1 MRDKV
6 AVIGLGYVGLGIAI
20 AASKK
25 YDVIGLDL
33 DKNKVAQLKSG
44 ISYIEGISNYSV
56 DSAIKSNRFVPSSDA
71 NMMANCQIIVVCVPT
86 PLNSDRKPDLNYIDS
101 ACDFIS
107 KNVKKSALIIN
118 ESTSF
123 PGTLRDHIV
132 KRIESKT
139 SIKHEYASS
148 PERVD
153 PGNENWNLINT
164 PRLISGLTESAT
176 TKAIEFYSS
185 FANNI
190 VEVASPEV
198 AETAKLF
205 ENTFR
210 QVNIALVN
218 ELAMICNSLNVNV
231 FDVIEAAN
239 TKPYGFMKFNP
250 GPGVGGHCIPVDP
263 SYLAY
268 RAEQAGVKAR
278 FIDLAN
284 QVNLD
289 MPKYVIE
296 RAEKIVGGLKGKKVL
311 IAGVSYKPE
320 IADVRET
327 PAELIR
333 NEAIAK
339 GAEVYWFD
347 PIVEKWESGKVE
359 KIDANTFDLVI
370 FQTIHSV
377 MDIESIK
384 KAGKYAFDCTGK
396 VPGVDSI

>member
-1 MRDKV
+1 MKSKIS
-6 AVIGLGYVGLGIAI
+6 VIGLGYVGLGLAI
-20 AASKK
+20 NASKN
-25 YDVIGLDL
+25 YQVTGFDL
-33 DKNKVAQLKSG
+33 DEIR
-44 ISYIEGISNYSV
+44 ISYLNQGLSYLEDIKASEVKASLESGKFKPTT
-56 DSAIKSNRFVPSSDA
+56 DSTYIADSEIV
-71 NMMANCQIIVVCVPT
+71 IICVPT
-86 PLNSDRKPDLNYIDS
+86 PLDGLRKPDLTYIYK
-101 ACDFIS
+101 ACDVIVGS
-107 KNVKKSALIIN
+107 LTKPALIIN

-123 PGTLRDHIV
+123 PGTLRDHIA

-139 SIKHEYASS
+139 DIKHEYASS
-148 PERVD
+148 PERID
-153 PGNENWNLINT
+153 PGNEKWNLMNT
-164 PRLISGLTESAT
+164 PRLVSGLTDFAT
-176 TKAIEFYSS
+176 KKAVEFYSS
-185 FANNI
+185 FAKNI

-218 ELAMICNSLNVNV
+218 ELAMICNSLNINV

-296 RAEKIVGGLKGKKVL
+296 RSEKIVGGLKGKKVL

-347 PIVEKWESGKVE
+347 PIVEKWEPGKVE
-359 KIDANTFDLVI
+359 KLDANTFDLVI

-384 KAGKYAFDCTGK
+384 KAAKHAFDCTGK
-396 VPGVDSI
+396 VPGVESI